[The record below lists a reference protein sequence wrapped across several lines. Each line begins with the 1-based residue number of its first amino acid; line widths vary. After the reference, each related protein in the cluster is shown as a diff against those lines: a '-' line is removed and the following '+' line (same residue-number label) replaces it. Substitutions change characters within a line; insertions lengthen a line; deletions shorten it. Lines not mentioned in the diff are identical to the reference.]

1 MTDPFVGDPVV
12 VGEGSAS
19 LADLEAVA
27 RANATVSLA
36 SAAVSRIER
45 ARAVV
50 TRALASGE
58 AVYGLTTGLGERV
71 SERLPEDVL
80 QRYSIDTLRARANS
94 VGAPLPVD
102 IVRGTMF
109 VRLTGLAAGYAGASL
124 EAASA
129 LRDWLNAGLHPR
141 IPGSG

>member
-1 MTDPFVGDPVV
+1 MTDPFLRDPVV

-109 VRLTGLAAGYAGASL
+109 VRLTGLAAARTPS
-124 EAASA
+124 S
-129 LRDWLNAGLHPR
+129 
-141 IPGSG
+141 